1 MKRLLPLLLL
11 PMVTA
16 CAIASPFAPDAAS
29 QGARA
34 YGADRD
40 GVAIVKGY
48 YASLVKRDPQL
59 VAKKYELMSDSA
71 FAFFRGSAHLFY
83 ADVAKDKGLASS
95 LKIPLMGDLHLENLG
110 TYQTSEGSL
119 AYDLNDFDESFVG
132 PYTWEVARCAT
143 SILLAA
149 DEAGL
154 KAGEGRDLVETFL
167 VAYRDAVKGLAKNP
181 QTLSRPLG
189 AENLHGPAVEAI
201 ASASKASRADFIA
214 KQTERGSFKLGK
226 KLSACDEGTRERL
239 RAAVAAYAAGR
250 SEGARFYRVKDV
262 AARLA
267 GVASIGRYR
276 YVALIEGASESPDD
290 DVILEFKE
298 EATSAAAPYA
308 ASPVAD
314 EAARVA
320 QAYRYFLPGADRFLG
335 TARVQG
341 LDYLIRELQPAK
353 GGVELA
359 DLKGSKG
366 FASHMPAVAL
376 AAARAHA
383 RSGRVSDLIAD
394 MGDEKAFV
402 ARIRDFAV
410 AYHDQV
416 QEDHRAFKKQ
426 R

>member
-11 PMVTA
+11 PMVAA

-29 QGARA
+29 RGVRA

-40 GVAIVKGY
+40 GVAIVKAY
-48 YASLVKRDPQL
+48 YAPLNQRDPQL
-59 VAKKYELMSDSA
+59 LAKKYELMSDSA

-83 ADVAKDKGLASS
+83 ADVAQDKGLASS
-95 LKIPLMGDLHLENLG
+95 LRIPLMGDLHLENLG
-110 TYQTSEGSL
+110 TYQTSDGPL
-119 AYDLNDFDESFVG
+119 AYDLNDFDESFTG

-154 KAGEGRDLVETFL
+154 KAGEGRELVETFL
-167 VAYRDAVKGLAKNP
+167 VAYRDAVKDLTKTPQSLA
-181 QTLSRPLG
+181 RPLG
-189 AENLHGPAVEAI
+189 PEALRGPALDAI
-201 ASASKASRADFIA
+201 ASAGKTSRAAFIA
-214 KQTERGSFKLGK
+214 KQTEHGSFKLGK
-226 KLSACDEGTRERL
+226 KLSACDEGTRERV
-239 RAAVAAYAAGR
+239 RAAVATYASGR
-250 SEGARFYRVKDV
+250 SEGARFFQVKNV

-276 YVALIEGASESPDD
+276 YVALIEGASEAPDD

-298 EATSAAAPYA
+298 EAASAAAPYA

-335 TARVQG
+335 TARIQG
-341 LDYLIRELQPAK
+341 LDYLVRELQPAK

-359 DLKGSKG
+359 DLKGAKG
-366 FASHMPAVAL
+366 FESHMPAVAL

-383 RSGRVSDLIAD
+383 RSGRASALVAE
-394 MGDEKAFV
+394 MADEKAFV
-402 ARIRDFAV
+402 SRIRDFAV
-410 AYHDQV
+410 AYHARV